1 MSLKT
6 WFFTE
11 DRHSDLPEPAS
22 RASIRVDLPDAL
34 GGPRNAGGLY
44 NEYLGLWRADDEPG
58 L

>member
-11 DRHSDLPEPAS
+11 DRHSDLPDPAS
-22 RASIRVDLPDAL
+22 YASIRVDLPDAL
-34 GGPRNAGGLY
+34 GDPRNAGRLY
-44 NEYLGLWRADDEPG
+44 NEYLGLWCADDEPG